1 VPVKGIAFQVPGA
14 SKQRR
19 ETLAVNHLGIIWPEG
34 CDFHEGG
41 IEIVGDNGF
50 IANGA
55 RLDFARPADDAGDT
69 EMVRRRMEA
78 KAAKTRPGKLRA
90 FMLSE

>member
-1 VPVKGIAFQVPGA
+1 
-14 SKQRR
+14 
-19 ETLAVNHLGIIWPEG
+19 
-34 CDFHEGG
+34 
-41 IEIVGDNGF
+41 VGDNGF